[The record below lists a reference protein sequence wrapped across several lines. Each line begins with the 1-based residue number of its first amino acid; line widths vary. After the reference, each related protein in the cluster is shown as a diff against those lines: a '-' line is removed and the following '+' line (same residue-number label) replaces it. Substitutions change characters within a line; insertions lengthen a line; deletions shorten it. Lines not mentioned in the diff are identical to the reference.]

1 MKTSKKTDASW
12 EKIFLPCLQIGKL
25 LTSTLNLNE
34 ILQLIMEKITQL
46 VQADNWSLLLKEE
59 ESEHLRF
66 QVAVG
71 IDFKKVEQVRI
82 PLGEGIAGRPRH
94 RH

>member
-1 MKTSKKTDASW
+1 MKTTKKTNASW
-12 EKIFLPCLQIGKL
+12 EENFLPCLQIGKL

-59 ESEHLRF
+59 DIIPCQL
-66 QVAVG
+66 
-71 IDFKKVEQVRI
+71 KKLNATRKPALLPGMVMKREDKREV
-82 PLGEGIAGRPRH
+82 L
-94 RH
+94 